1 MRREMEYEWFVDEVI
16 VKIEQAMDKK
26 AVSRTELAK
35 RLDCSPANVTQ
46 LLRQGS
52 NLTLKSLVDIALAL
66 EHRFLAPICPYH
78 SNCSMGE
85 SRSSLPVSC
94 PIHQLGG
101 GGRLDLL
108 LMLLPKSGV

>member
-1 MRREMEYEWFVDEVI
+1 MNESGNKDFVSRALKDPEMRREMEYEWFVDEVI

-52 NLTLKSLVDIALAL
+52 NLTL
-66 EHRFLAPICPYH
+66 
-78 SNCSMGE
+78 
-85 SRSSLPVSC
+85 
-94 PIHQLGG
+94 
-101 GGRLDLL
+101 
-108 LMLLPKSGV
+108 